1 MNSLIQPPEDELL
14 VYKWEG
20 FGRPYSITGS
30 LSSLE
35 SFGKFLFFQNC
46 LKNIYFFLTFFRS
59 CRWFGSQQ
67 YIAVFRR
74 PSCTT
79 SQYYFYFLNFIWS
92 WFRRFKQLCPSRL
105 LFNTSS
111 NIYRLMGL
119 KMCSMK
125 KKPNIQLKYGFFKKL
140 SVSPMFWLQENLIWI
155 KEMGN
160 WSEVHS

>member
-1 MNSLIQPPEDELL
+1 MDSLIQPPEDELL

-35 SFGKFLFFQNC
+35 SFGNFLFYQNIYIFKNLYLFFQN
-46 LKNIYFFLTFFRS
+46 FFRS

-67 YIAVFRR
+67 YIAIFRR
-74 PSCTT
+74 PSCT
-79 SQYYFYFLNFIWS
+79 SQYYFYLNFIWS
-92 WFRRFKQLCPSRL
+92 RFRRFKQLCPSRL

-125 KKPNIQLKYGFFKKL
+125 KKPNTYPINNIPK
-140 SVSPMFWLQENLIWI
+140 
-155 KEMGN
+155 
-160 WSEVHS
+160 